1 MRVKTGAVRKRAA
14 MIVSVAFTIAL
25 AAGVT
30 FAISNQASFTPPP
43 FESRAAVGVPQPPEM
58 LRYTRIDADRF
69 AFMVAGILTQQEDG
83 SLRIYFT
90 NPEENDV
97 YLMCEIFD
105 ADGEVIYRSGMLRP
119 GEYVATLSP
128 ITIPGNEAVDI
139 RINIYALE
147 PEVFFS
153 AGTVALGNILQPY

>member
-1 MRVKTGAVRKRAA
+1 MAA
-14 MIVSVAFTIAL
+14 MTVSVAFTLAL
-25 AAGVT
+25 AAGVA

-58 LRYTRIDADRF
+58 LRHTRIDAGRF
-69 AFMVAGILTQQEDG
+69 AFMVAGILRQQEDS
-83 SLRIYFT
+83 SLQIYFT

-97 YLMCEIFD
+97 YLLCEIFG
-105 ADGEVIYRSGMLRP
+105 ADGEMIYRSGMLRP
-119 GEYVATLSP
+119 GEYVANLSP

-147 PEVFFS
+147 PEGFFS
-153 AGTVALGNILQPY
+153 AGTVTLGNILQPY